1 MELRGVLV
9 VEDAGDGTGA
19 EPAAVPAAEQ
29 VANRPIVHH
38 VLDEL
43 ESVGAVDVIV
53 ATSDRCAERVRACLA
68 SRETP
73 SRASLRFVSRPGPVD
88 LGSGLCMAAPLVGPA
103 PCIVHAAGGLLAEPL
118 AWLTAGLDGR
128 PDAII
133 AVHQTPSPE
142 QPLSATAQRLL
153 HLAELDP
160 SRSALGVAGVWAF
173 GPGALQLAV
182 SAGRDGE
189 AVDLGPAARS
199 VDLGT
204 LAERIS
210 AGGGTVSAHRVD
222 IWRAFRGGAADLL
235 ELNRLVL
242 DRLEP
247 DMPPGIT
254 DGNRIEGRIRVHET
268 ASVTDS
274 VLVGPAV
281 IGPGAQIR
289 DAYIGPY
296 TAIGVGCRI
305 EGAEIERSIVC
316 ANAHVSHVGSR
327 ITDSVV
333 GPGARL
339 FRHFSMPR
347 ALRVRVGADAELG
360 LC

>member
-1 MELRGVLV
+1 MKLCGLVV
-9 VEDAGDGTGA
+9 VEDFGDDNVT
-19 EPAAVPAAEQ
+19 EPGFVPAVEQ
-29 VANRPIVHH
+29 VANRPIAHH
-38 VLDEL
+38 VLDAL

-53 ATSDRCAERVRACLA
+53 ATSERCAERVRRCLA
-68 SRETP
+68 SRQAP
-73 SRASLRFVSRPGPVD
+73 PGSALRFVSRPGPVD
-88 LGSGLCMAAPLVGPA
+88 LASALCMAAPLVGRA

-118 AWLTAGLDGR
+118 AQVTAGLNGR

-133 AVHQTPSPE
+133 AVHHASSPD
-142 QPLSATAQRLL
+142 QPLSPTAQSLL

-173 GPGALQLAV
+173 GPGAVQLAANGGL
-182 SAGRDGE
+182 AGGDLTTG
-189 AVDLGPAARS
+189 VDLTMVA
-199 VDLGT
+199 D
-204 LAERIS
+204 RISS
-210 AGGGTVSAHRVD
+210 AGGAINVRQVD
-222 IWRAFRGGAADLL
+222 VWRTFRGGATDLL
-235 ELNRLVL
+235 ELNRIVL
-242 DRLEP
+242 DRIEADL
-247 DMPPGIT
+247 PPSICE
-254 DGNRIEGRIRVHET
+254 GNRVAGRIRVHRT

-281 IGPGAQIR
+281 IGPGAQIS

-296 TAIGVGCRI
+296 TAIGAGCRI
-305 EGAEIERSIVC
+305 EGAEIERSIVSP
-316 ANAHVSHVGSR
+316 NARVSHIGSR